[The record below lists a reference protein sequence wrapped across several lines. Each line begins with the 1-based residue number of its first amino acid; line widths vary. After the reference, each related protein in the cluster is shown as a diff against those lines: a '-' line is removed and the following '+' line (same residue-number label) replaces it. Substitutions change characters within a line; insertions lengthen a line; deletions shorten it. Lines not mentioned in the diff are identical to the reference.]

1 MELKIIKKSS
11 DVEALASSVDTTD
24 GVYLVPAFAGL
35 GAPHWNPNARGT
47 IFGISRGTT
56 DAHIA
61 RAAIESIAYQT
72 HDILKAMEA
81 DSKTKIKELRV
92 DGGATQNQF
101 LLQFQADILKSTV
114 VRPKITET
122 TAMGAAFLAGL
133 AVGFWKDLAELQELW
148 QEDKRIENNKSAKL
162 DKNLEE
168 WNRAVNAVI
177 YWSNNA

>member
-1 MELKIIKKSS
+1 
-11 DVEALASSVDTTD
+11 
-24 GVYLVPAFAGL
+24 
-35 GAPHWNPNARGT
+35 
-47 IFGISRGTT
+47 
-56 DAHIA
+56 
-61 RAAIESIAYQT
+61 
-72 HDILKAMEA
+72 MEA